1 MNKKRYYVYSWV
13 NPDTNTPFYIGKGT
27 DTRATNFHQSGRC
40 ENKRQKLFNKG
51 YTNEQIV
58 NIIQKNLTEKEAL
71 ILEKQLIEQ
80 YKRIEDGGT
89 LFNYKICNQKGYK
102 IINPK
107 ILERIKDLYINKK
120 QSAKVIGEQ
129 INLHETSVLRYL
141 RLANIKPYNRG
152 SRFKFN
158 QTEISNIIK
167 LYNSGLSAFNIS
179 KKYNCSVPTI
189 CLVLR
194 ANKIKIRG
202 KKKFKP
208 SV

>member
-27 DTRATNFHQSGRC
+27 DTRATNFHQSSRC

-51 YTNEQIV
+51 YTNKQIV

-102 IINPK
+102 ILDPK
-107 ILERIKDLYINKK
+107 ILEHIKDLYVNKK
-120 QSAKVIGEQ
+120 QSAKAIGKL

-141 RLANIKPYNRG
+141 RLANVKTYKRG

-158 QTEISNIIK
+158 QNEINDIIN
-167 LYNSGLSAFNIS
+167 LYCTGESAFSVS

-189 CLVLR
+189 CLLLK
-194 ANKIKIRG
+194 ANNIKIRG
-202 KKKFKP
+202 KKKN
-208 SV
+208 